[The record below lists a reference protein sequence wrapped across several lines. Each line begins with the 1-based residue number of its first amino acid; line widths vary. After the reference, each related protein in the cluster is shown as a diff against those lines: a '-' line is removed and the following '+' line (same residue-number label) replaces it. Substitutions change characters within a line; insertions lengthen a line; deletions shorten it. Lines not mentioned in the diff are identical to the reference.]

1 MGVPQSRLMPAD
13 RLHEELARREHE
25 LAVLKETADMLA
37 GERNLETLLQLIAR
51 RARELV
57 DASTVLI
64 PVLDKEC
71 TTYTYMAGDGEN
83 AEEIVGESL
92 PIEFGIC
99 GWVWKHKKP
108 WWRGVLDDLD
118 EHERTL
124 WESEAGTVLLVPLI
138 GKEHFLGGVS
148 ALRKRNGEEF
158 TRRDL
163 DLLTLF
169 ASQAALA
176 IENALAFERL
186 DEALRK
192 SEDLRVELLRL
203 NADLLESNRQLEY
216 LSLYDPITRLP
227 NRALF
232 HDRIDSLCTR
242 SGDESGERELG
253 LILLDILHFR
263 EINERWGNEAG
274 DHLLRDI
281 AERLRMCMQ
290 PGDTIARYGA
300 DEFVF
305 LRPDIGREETLAF
318 AEFLLE
324 QLASPF
330 TWGGETYTVVV
341 HAGVAHGQAD
351 EESVRRLPSQA
362 QMALGHGRSNRRPI
376 TCFDPAMEAES
387 ATSPFTLIGELRL
400 AFQEEQ
406 FLLHYQPKIAL
417 NTGRVVGCEAL
428 VRWNHPELGLVYP
441 DRFLTALDETGLM
454 AEFNRWLIRT
464 ARAQCE
470 RWKSAGLEVQVAVNL
485 PVSSLLDAD
494 FIDWLTDEILVPTT
508 VGCFVIEITET
519 VFLSDYKRIKKIM
532 DRLVDAGVLFS
543 IDDFGTGHS
552 SLSRLRSLP
561 VHEIK
566 IDRSFVMEMDR
577 NQEDAVI
584 VRSIVELGR
593 NLGLKVVA
601 EGVENDVAARQLAV
615 LGCDFAQGYHY
626 CRPVPAEEFV
636 ACCRKCDSKGG
647 C

>member
-13 RLHEELARREHE
+13 RLHEELARRERE

-71 TTYTYMAGDGEN
+71 ATYTYMAGDGEN

-163 DLLTLF
+163 DLLSLF

-242 SGDESGERELG
+242 SESESDGRQLG

-263 EINERWGNEAG
+263 EINERWGHEAG

-281 AERLRMCMQ
+281 AERLRLCMQ
-290 PGDTIARYGA
+290 SGDTIARYGA

-305 LRPDIGREETLAF
+305 LRPDVSEEETLAF

-324 QLASPF
+324 QLAEPF
-330 TWGGETYTVVV
+330 TWGGQTYTVVV

-351 EESVRRLPSQA
+351 RESARRLPNQA
-362 QMALGHGRSNRRPI
+362 QMALCHGRSTHQQI
-376 TCFDPAMEAES
+376 TRFDPAFEAES
-387 ATSPFTLIGELRL
+387 ATSPFTLIGELRS

-406 FLLHYQPKIAL
+406 FLLHYQPKVAL
-417 NTGRVVGCEAL
+417 GTGRVVGCEAL

-441 DRFLTALDETGLM
+441 DRFLQALDEAGLM

-470 RWKSAGLEVQVAVNL
+470 QWKAAGLQVQVAVNL

-494 FIDWLTDEILVPTT
+494 FIDWLTGEIVEASAA
-508 VGCFVIEITET
+508 GCFVIEITET

-601 EGVENDVAARQLAV
+601 EGVENEVAARQLAV
-615 LGCDFAQGYHY
+615 LGCDLAQGYHY

-636 ACCRKCDSKGG
+636 ACCRKCNNEG
-647 C
+647 CC